1 MLISDLNHLSTVS
14 EASDVVGGDSYYK
27 CYEHKKNGMN
37 GDNGDN
43 GDNGGSETTV
53 VVKQIAK
60 SKAKAFSEE
69 GDAIAVSKAINK
81 ALKE

>member
-14 EASDVVGGDSYYK
+14 EASDVVGGDDYYK
-27 CYEHKKNGMN
+27 CYEHKKNGKN
-37 GDNGDN
+37 GDNGDE
-43 GDNGGSETTV
+43 GGSETTV

-60 SKAKAFSEE
+60 SKANAFSKE
-69 GDAIAVSKAINK
+69 GDAIAVSEAINK

>member
-14 EASDVVGGDSYYK
+14 EASDVVGGGGYHEYYK
-27 CYEHKKNGMN
+27 KKMKEMM
-37 GDNGDN
+37 GDDD
-43 GDNGGSETTV
+43 GDNGGSETSV

-60 SKAKAFSEE
+60 SKAKAFSKE
-69 GDAIAVSKAINK
+69 GDAIAVSEAINK

>member
-14 EASDVVGGDSYYK
+14 EASDVVGGDADYK
-27 CYEHKKNGMN
+27 CYEHKKHEM
-37 GDNGDN
+37 NGDN

-60 SKAKAFSEE
+60 SKAKAFSKE
-69 GDAIAVSKAINK
+69 GDAIAVSKATNK
-81 ALKE
+81 AVKE